1 MGGIASGSGSRL
13 VLRIALAGGLAGL
26 LAGCADSQRLSDPF
40 SNPFQPSARAVDP
53 TPTASYNY
61 NNAPAG
67 AVQSRPLPAPSDLR
81 STNVPSPAYSAPV
94 HPSPSLA
101 SAQPPATDMTSSV
114 ARGQS
119 VAGWT
124 AEGGT
129 PVVVANG
136 ETIELIAKR
145 YGIPPEALLRTNGF
159 SASGQ
164 VRPGT
169 RLIIPIY
176 NASLAASSGARLA
189 EAHPNTNKAAKPN
202 EKLVLQQGP
211 KAKAEAAKVAKN
223 EPKVDPKKAALDKKD
238 AKAAQALKEKELK
251 AKEASKGQPLK
262 SQVSAKIETPKQEP
276 DAKAKGPNAR
286 KEAAKPGEA
295 KELVAKTDVPA
306 TEPKKQAA
314 DPTPTA
320 SLPVDSPEF
329 RWPAHG
335 RIIQAFKNGGNDGIN
350 IALPEGTS
358 VRAAEAGVVAYA
370 GSELKGYGNLVLI
383 RHPNGFVTAY
393 ANNGELDV
401 KRGDTVKRGQVIA
414 KSGQTGNVQSPQLHF
429 ELRKGSTPID
439 PTQYLASGV

>member
-1 MGGIASGSGSRL
+1 
-13 VLRIALAGGLAGL
+13 
-26 LAGCADSQRLSDPF
+26 
-40 SNPFQPSARAVDP
+40 
-53 TPTASYNY
+53 
-61 NNAPAG
+61 
-67 AVQSRPLPAPSDLR
+67 VQTRPLPAPSDLR
-81 STNVPSPAYSAPV
+81 SSNAPSPAYSAPV
-94 HPSPSLA
+94 HQSPSLA
-101 SAQPPATDMTSSV
+101 SAQPPATDTTSSV

-119 VAGWT
+119 IAGWT

-129 PVVVANG
+129 PIVVATG
-136 ETIELIAKR
+136 ETVELIAKR
-145 YGIPPEALLRTNGF
+145 YGIPSEALLRTNGF

-176 NASLAASSGARLA
+176 NAALAASSGARLA
-189 EAHPNTNKAAKPN
+189 EQHPASNKTAKPN

-211 KAKAEAAKVAKN
+211 KAKAEAAKVAK
-223 EPKVDPKKAALDKKD
+223 EEAKKTASDKKD
-238 AKAAQALKEKELK
+238 AKVAQALKAKELK
-251 AKEASKGQPLK
+251 AKEASRMQPQK
-262 SQVSAKIETPKQEP
+262 SQVSAKVETPKQEAE
-276 DAKAKGPNAR
+276 AKAKNQSAR
-286 KEAAKPGEA
+286 KETAKPGEQ
-295 KELVAKTDVPA
+295 KDIVAKTNVPA

-401 KRGDTVKRGQVIA
+401 KRGDAVKRGQVIA
-414 KSGQTGNVQSPQLHF
+414 KSGQSGNVASPQLHF